1 MKSTLAMFTCVGA
14 LLTAISGCNSN
25 PEIPVQQKAF
35 VLSPAMSKTKVLQ
48 IMGQPVASEIKQG
61 VEEWHYCTQRTSHH
75 QQGRWYEY
83 SLVAVY
89 FVDGS
94 LVSTR
99 PYAKPV
105 GRESCLS
112 AVRGGNYS
120 EPTEIREYRIKR

>member
-1 MKSTLAMFTCVGA
+1 
-14 LLTAISGCNSN
+14 LLTATSGCSSN
-25 PEIPVQQKAF
+25 PEIPVQQRAF
-35 VLSPAMSKTKVLQ
+35 ALSPSMSKTDVLQ
-48 IMGQPVASEIKQG
+48 IMGQPLASEIKQG

-83 SLVAVY
+83 NLIAVY
-89 FVDGS
+89 FLNGS

-112 AVRGGNYS
+112 AVRGGNYGGVSSNS
-120 EPTEIREYRIKR
+120 ELRILINVKKN

>member
-1 MKSTLAMFTCVGA
+1 MKNTFIIFSCISA
-14 LLTAISGCNSN
+14 LLTAISGCSSN
-25 PEIPVQQKAF
+25 PEIPVQQRAF
-35 VLSPAMSKTKVLQ
+35 ALSPSMSKTDVLQ
-48 IMGQPVASEIKQG
+48 IMGQPVASEIRLG
-61 VEEWHYCTQRTSHH
+61 VEEWHYCTQRDSHY

-94 LVSTR
+94 MVSTR

-112 AVRGGNYS
+112 AVRAGNYS